1 MIDEFRT
8 SCRCS
13 ACEGGECCVFRECM
27 NPRPWKHNSI
37 FRHGL
42 VKCKTCSGLWNRDTN
57 ASTNIMKITEG
68 TINGSGR
75 PDYLKRSVRLY
86 Q

>member
-1 MIDEFRT
+1 MCS
-8 SCRCS
+8 SCN
-13 ACEGGECCVFRECM
+13 FIYFFFFNKLM

-75 PDYLKRSVRLY
+75 PDYLKRSVRPY